1 MKRRSNSKRHK
12 DEKGDASIQGSQSIA
27 SSQGEAQRLL
37 AKRELNEI
45 HNRAKDMMAQG
56 KYRQA
61 FEAYVEYGDSMSKTK
76 GLAGAE
82 AVVLEGARKF
92 EELALWQ
99 EAGNLYLIAAN
110 LLSNRG
116 VIPDAGNF
124 YLSAATDL
132 EKTKDNTMRGLIA
145 TCYGAASQALRGE
158 KGTKESDDALMK
170 GVITATGKN
179 PVEIESSA
187 YRLFRAHNLRSASE
201 MFQEASSVYTAAI
214 GELSDLTHNLSSGSL
229 AVDVK
234 SVLHHRAAQA
244 HLASAACLAAVDN
257 GIDAPTSRSNSAA
270 DNFTRAVINF
280 TPLFSLGE
288 AHKVD
293 YRRYSYDLMMATIL
307 RTALGSLEEIEM
319 LESQLFSIDKAGRK
333 SLKASGYLTIAQTLM
348 RTKNVM
354 NAINDLNDLHLG
366 TVDELKGQVTE
377 LLIRLVNAKKGDR
390 R

>member
-12 DEKGDASIQGSQSIA
+12 DEKGDANKQSSESIT

-45 HNRAKDMMAQG
+45 HNRAKDLMTQG
-56 KYRQA
+56 RYRQA

-92 EELALWQ
+92 EELTLWH

-116 VIPDAGNF
+116 VMPDAGNF
-124 YLSAATDL
+124 YLSAAKDL
-132 EKTKDNTMRGLIA
+132 EKANDNRMRGLIA

-170 GVITATGKN
+170 GVIAATGKN
-179 PVEIESSA
+179 PVEIESGA
-187 YRLFRAHNLRSASE
+187 YRSFRARDLRTASE
-201 MFQEASSVYTAAI
+201 MFHEASSVYTLAI
-214 GELSDLTHNLSSGSL
+214 GELSDLTHNMSSGSL

-244 HLASAACLAAVDN
+244 HLASAACLAAVDRE
-257 GIDAPTSRSNSAA
+257 IDAPMSKSSLAA

-307 RTALGSLEEIEM
+307 RTAVGSLEEIEM
-319 LESQLFSIDKAGRK
+319 LESQLFSIDKTGRK
-333 SLKASGYLTIAQTLM
+333 SLQASGYLTIAQTLM
-348 RTKNVM
+348 RTKNIM
-354 NAINDLNDLHLG
+354 NAINDLKDLNLG

-377 LLIRLVNAKKGDR
+377 LLIRLVSAKKGNR
-390 R
+390 